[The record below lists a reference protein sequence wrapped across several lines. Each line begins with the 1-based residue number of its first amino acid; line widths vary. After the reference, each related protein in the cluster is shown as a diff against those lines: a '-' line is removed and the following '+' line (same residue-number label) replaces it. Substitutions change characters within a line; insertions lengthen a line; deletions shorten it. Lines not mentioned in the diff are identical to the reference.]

1 VEAGARRECERK
13 SGRFSA
19 LANLAPCL
27 HSVGVSY
34 TVFARKYRPQTF
46 DDVVGQQHITQ
57 TLKNAILQNRLA
69 HAYLFVGPRGTGKTS
84 TARILAKALN
94 CHASSAP
101 TLTPCGRCDS
111 CSEVTAGN
119 SMDVLEFDAAS
130 NTQVD
135 KVRDIIIDNVKYLP
149 ARSRFKVY
157 LVDEVH
163 MLSTG
168 SFNALLKTLE
178 EPPAHVKFLFA
189 TTDVQKL
196 PATILSRCQRFDLK
210 RIGPSVI
217 AGHLLHI
224 AHKEGVALSREAA
237 LAVAIGADGGMRDAE
252 SMLDQLVAF
261 CGNSIEEKDVLSV
274 FGFTSRQ
281 KVTDLCEALLSED
294 SSAALQLVHEQAEA
308 GRDLTQL
315 LGDLIGHLRN
325 LLLAQA
331 DPGGL
336 EDEQGSQMVEFLRNQ
351 ARGVARERLLEL
363 IDLCA
368 AGEQKMKWASNK
380 RMYLEVTLLRAI
392 QTVGQ
397 VTLGEVLDALKALK
411 EGGALPQRLK
421 VERPRNPKISIPVP
435 REPREVVAPP
445 PGAEPLASSLPVP
458 SAEKGPSG
466 GLSPDTR
473 GPRVGGQT
481 LVPLEPRQASEDFQE
496 GQQGLTLV
504 EETGRV
510 FDAPSEQPHSFKQ
523 RQETVEEDL
532 DAAYGVDSLRVPQ
545 EAPTDKKAGKTYDVA
560 SLWPDLVDR
569 VRKERSF
576 ISMWVES
583 GVLEEI
589 RDGSALFVFSEEQ
602 SLAAEYVCKDG
613 HREFLE
619 SVLLELTG
627 VPLRVTVQL
636 RASVA
641 LRPVAQPPPPVKAA
655 QKDPMEEFKNDP
667 LIRKALEIFKA
678 RLESVYE

>member
-1 VEAGARRECERK
+1 
-13 SGRFSA
+13 
-19 LANLAPCL
+19 
-27 HSVGVSY
+27 VSY

-94 CHASSAP
+94 CHATEGP
-101 TLTPCGRCDS
+101 TLSPCGKCDS
-111 CSEVTAGN
+111 CVEVTAGN

-149 ARSRFKVY
+149 ARSRFKIY

-178 EPPAHVKFLFA
+178 EPPPHVKFLFA

-224 AHKEGVALSREAA
+224 AGQEGVALSQEAA
-237 LAVAIGADGGMRDAE
+237 LAVAVGADGGMRDAE

-261 CGNSIEEKDVLSV
+261 CGDRIEERDVLSV

-281 KVTDLCEALLSED
+281 KVGDLCEAVLAED
-294 SSAALQLVHEQAEA
+294 ASAALQLIHEQAEA

-325 LLLAQA
+325 LLLVQV
-331 DPGGL
+331 DPSAL
-336 EDEQGSQMVEFLRNQ
+336 EEELGTSWVENLRDQ
-351 ARGVARERLLEL
+351 SDGVARERLLEL

-368 AGEQKMKWASNK
+368 AGEQRMKWASNK

-392 QTVGQ
+392 QAVGQ
-397 VTLGEVLDALKALK
+397 VTLGEVLDALKALRQG
-411 EGGALPQRLK
+411 EELPQRVKPERRQMPPRPAVAPKVKTAPPASPRDPQPAPASTQVPPSLPEPEAVSPAEAK
-421 VERPRNPKISIPVP
+421 PSGRGEDILGLAEPESDSSQPAEAEVSPSPLVAEAPEIDFQAGPPPEPPVTGPGGKNLPASAASAAQAEAEEGSASFSAPAKAEKAPEVETLWPALVER
-435 REPREVVAPP
+435 
-445 PGAEPLASSLPVP
+445 
-458 SAEKGPSG
+458 
-466 GLSPDTR
+466 
-473 GPRVGGQT
+473 
-481 LVPLEPRQASEDFQE
+481 
-496 GQQGLTLV
+496 
-504 EETGRV
+504 
-510 FDAPSEQPHSFKQ
+510 
-523 RQETVEEDL
+523 
-532 DAAYGVDSLRVPQ
+532 
-545 EAPTDKKAGKTYDVA
+545 
-560 SLWPDLVDR
+560 
-569 VRKERSF
+569 VRRERSF

-589 RDGSALFVFSEEQ
+589 RGGTAVFAFGEEQ
-602 SLAAEYVCKDG
+602 SLAADYIVKDG

-619 SVLLELTG
+619 GVLFELTG
-627 VPLRVTVQL
+627 LRLTVQTQL
-636 RASVA
+636 RESVQR
-641 LRPVAQPPPPVKAA
+641 RPVAQPPPAAKAPP
-655 QKDPMEEFKNDP
+655 KDPMEEFKNDP

-678 RLESVYE
+678 RLEAVQ

>member
-1 VEAGARRECERK
+1 
-13 SGRFSA
+13 
-19 LANLAPCL
+19 
-27 HSVGVSY
+27 VSY

-94 CHASSAP
+94 CHASAGP
-101 TLTPCGRCDS
+101 TLTPCGKCDS
-111 CSEVTAGN
+111 CVEVTAGN

-210 RIGPSVI
+210 RIGPPVI

-224 AHKEGVALSREAA
+224 AQQEGVALSQEAA

-261 CGNSIEEKDVLSV
+261 CGDTIEEKDVLSV

-281 KVTDLCEALLSED
+281 KVSDLCEAVLSED
-294 SSAALQLVHEQAEA
+294 SSEALQLIHEQAEA

-336 EDEQGSQMVEFLRNQ
+336 EDELGRPVVEALQ
-351 ARGVARERLLEL
+351 AQCAGVARERLLEL

-397 VTLGEVLDALKALK
+397 VTLGEVLQALTALR
-411 EGGALPQRLK
+411 EGGALPQRVK
-421 VERPRNPKISIPVP
+421 AERPQKVKLPAIIHQAAPVALPVRVESKSPEPRKEVVLPPVEVQPKAAPEPAPVSGVEQDRPQAPILPPAAAELTPAEVVKAVPNLSAAEEPAFAFAAAPARELVSLPLETPERTPVATSAPTPVP
-435 REPREVVAPP
+435 ELLAPP
-445 PGAEPLASSLPVP
+445 KVP
-458 SAEKGPSG
+458 TVVLDVETLWPS
-466 GLSPDTR
+466 
-473 GPRVGGQT
+473 
-481 LVPLEPRQASEDFQE
+481 
-496 GQQGLTLV
+496 LV
-504 EETGRV
+504 E
-510 FDAPSEQPHSFKQ
+510 
-523 RQETVEEDL
+523 
-532 DAAYGVDSLRVPQ
+532 
-545 EAPTDKKAGKTYDVA
+545 
-560 SLWPDLVDR
+560 R

-589 RDGSALFVFSEEQ
+589 RDGAAVFVFAEEQ
-602 SLAAEYVCKDG
+602 SLAADYISKDG
-613 HREFLE
+613 HRDFLE
-619 SVLLELTG
+619 GLLLEITG
-627 VPLRVTVQL
+627 APLKVRTELRDSVQ
-636 RASVA
+636 R
-641 LRPVAQPPPPVKAA
+641 RPVAQPPPPVKAVA
-655 QKDPMEEFKNDP
+655 KDPMEEFKNDP

-678 RLESVYE
+678 RLEAVQ

>member
-1 VEAGARRECERK
+1 
-13 SGRFSA
+13 
-19 LANLAPCL
+19 
-27 HSVGVSY
+27 VSY

-94 CHASSAP
+94 CHASAGP
-101 TLTPCGRCDS
+101 TLTPCGKCDS
-111 CSEVTAGN
+111 CVEVTAGN

-210 RIGPSVI
+210 RIGPPVI

-224 AHKEGVALSREAA
+224 AQQEGVALSQEAA

-261 CGNSIEEKDVLSV
+261 CGDTIEEKDVLSV

-281 KVTDLCEALLSED
+281 KVSDLCEAVLSED
-294 SSAALQLVHEQAEA
+294 SSEALQLIHEQAEA

-336 EDEQGSQMVEFLRNQ
+336 EDELGRPVVEALQ
-351 ARGVARERLLEL
+351 AQCAGVARERLLEL

-397 VTLGEVLDALKALK
+397 VTLGEVLQALTAGQGRAAPESKTACHHSPGCSSCFTRPCGVQSPRATQGGCPSSC
-411 EGGALPQRLK
+411 GGAAQ
-421 VERPRNPKISIPVP
+421 
-435 REPREVVAPP
+435 
-445 PGAEPLASSLPVP
+445 
-458 SAEKGPSG
+458 G
-466 GLSPDTR
+466 G
-473 GPRVGGQT
+473 G
-481 LVPLEPRQASEDFQE
+481 
-496 GQQGLTLV
+496 
-504 EETGRV
+504 
-510 FDAPSEQPHSFKQ
+510 
-523 RQETVEEDL
+523 
-532 DAAYGVDSLRVPQ
+532 
-545 EAPTDKKAGKTYDVA
+545 
-560 SLWPDLVDR
+560 
-569 VRKERSF
+569 
-576 ISMWVES
+576 
-583 GVLEEI
+583 
-589 RDGSALFVFSEEQ
+589 
-602 SLAAEYVCKDG
+602 
-613 HREFLE
+613 
-619 SVLLELTG
+619 
-627 VPLRVTVQL
+627 
-636 RASVA
+636 
-641 LRPVAQPPPPVKAA
+641 
-655 QKDPMEEFKNDP
+655 
-667 LIRKALEIFKA
+667 
-678 RLESVYE
+678 

>member
-1 VEAGARRECERK
+1 M
-13 SGRFSA
+13 
-19 LANLAPCL
+19 
-27 HSVGVSY
+27 SY

-94 CHASSAP
+94 CHTSAGP
-101 TLTPCGRCDS
+101 TLTPCGKCDS
-111 CSEVTAGN
+111 CVEVTAGN

-210 RIGPSVI
+210 RIGPPVI

-224 AHKEGVALSREAA
+224 AQQEGVALSQEAA

-261 CGNSIEEKDVLSV
+261 CGETIEEKDVLSV

-281 KVTDLCEALLSED
+281 KVSDLCEAVLAED
-294 SSAALQLVHEQAEA
+294 SSEALQLIHEQAEA

-336 EDEQGSQMVEFLRNQ
+336 EDELGRPVVEALQ
-351 ARGVARERLLEL
+351 AQCVGVARERLLDL

-397 VTLGEVLDALKALK
+397 VTLGEVLEALNALR
-411 EGGALPQRLK
+411 EGGALPERAKAQRPQK
-421 VERPRNPKISIPVP
+421 VKLPASTHHAPPVVSP
-435 REPREVVAPP
+435 VRVAPKTSESPKEVLPLLDAHPQVVSAPAPVFQFESEQQRPKGEILPQSAPEKAPAEVPEGSHLP
-445 PGAEPLASSLPVP
+445 PTAAEPAFAFVAAPVQELVSLPVERADPTPVAIPEP
-458 SAEKGPSG
+458 SPAPEPVLPLKAPVKVLDVEALWPS
-466 GLSPDTR
+466 
-473 GPRVGGQT
+473 
-481 LVPLEPRQASEDFQE
+481 
-496 GQQGLTLV
+496 LV
-504 EETGRV
+504 E
-510 FDAPSEQPHSFKQ
+510 
-523 RQETVEEDL
+523 
-532 DAAYGVDSLRVPQ
+532 
-545 EAPTDKKAGKTYDVA
+545 
-560 SLWPDLVDR
+560 R

-589 RDGSALFVFSEEQ
+589 RDGAAVFVFAEEQ
-602 SLAAEYVCKDG
+602 SLAADYISKDG
-613 HREFLE
+613 HRDFLE
-619 SVLLELTG
+619 GLLLDLTG
-627 VPLRVTVQL
+627 TPLRVRTELRDSVQ
-636 RASVA
+636 R
-641 LRPVAQPPPPVKAA
+641 RPVAQPPPPVKAVA
-655 QKDPMEEFKNDP
+655 KDPMEEFKNDP

-678 RLESVYE
+678 RLEAVQ